1 MKVFAVLAC
10 LIAAA
15 AAGAPYASYLGPS
28 TLVRAPQFDSAVVS
42 HERLG
47 GNFAYK
53 SVEAP
58 AYAQVAPVITNVPTP
73 VGVSYSAKPI
83 IAPVTYTS
91 PAEVKVITAPVAVA
105 HAPAPVAYAAP
116 AYAAPAYAAPAI
128 AAPAIAA
135 PAPLA
140 YAARAA
146 IPYAAPYPYAK
157 AYYH

>member
-116 AYAAPAYAAPAI
+116 AYAAPAYAAPA
-128 AAPAIAA
+128 
-135 PAPLA
+135 
-140 YAARAA
+140 YAD
-146 IPYAAPYPYAK
+146 PYHSFPNL
-157 AYYH
+157 